1 MIQKLKAPG
10 GRPGAAMRRGAE
22 AFASTHI
29 VPQPAKNCKPP
40 GHLTPGEAELWLEA
54 ERSRATDYQRF
65 CDLRRALLLAQT
77 ARWINYARR
86 RGGGGLA
93 SSPTPTAGEEA
104 THD

>member
-1 MIQKLKAPG
+1 MTGERKAPG
-10 GRPGAAMRRGAE
+10 GGPGAADLRRGAE

-29 VPQPAKNCKPP
+29 VPQPAENCKPP

-77 ARWINYARR
+77 ARWQ
-86 RGGGGLA
+86 
-93 SSPTPTAGEEA
+93 PTT
-104 THD
+104 